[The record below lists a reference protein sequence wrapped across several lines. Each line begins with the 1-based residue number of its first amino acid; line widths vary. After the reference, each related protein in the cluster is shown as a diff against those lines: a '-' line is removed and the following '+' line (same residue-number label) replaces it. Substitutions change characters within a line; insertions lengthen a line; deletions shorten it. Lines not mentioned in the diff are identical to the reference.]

1 MHILVTGGA
10 GFIGSHLSRRLIAKG
25 HQVTVI
31 DNLSTGSRDNVPAE
45 ADFIKLDLTK
55 PDFIAD
61 LPDKPFQAICHLAGQ
76 SSGEK
81 SFDDPLYDLAANAGS
96 TLQLATWALKKPI
109 PTFLYASSMGVY
121 GQVKSQPVSESVVPQ
136 PISYYGASK
145 RGAELVL
152 EVAAQQGL
160 RVVSF
165 RMFNVYGPGQNLSN
179 MKQGMVSIYLAYLL
193 RRQPL
198 IIKGSL
204 ERIRDLIYVDDVTA
218 AWEMAMEKQVR
229 GVFNLGSGTGTSVR
243 ALIAA
248 LLSACALDPNYPV
261 EQMDS
266 TLGDQFAMTADIA
279 SLRNALDWEPKISLS
294 AGLERMVA
302 WARSLP
308 EGAQ

>member
-25 HQVTVI
+25 HQVTVV
-31 DNLSTGSRDNVPAE
+31 DNLSTGVRENVPAE
-45 ADFIKLDLTK
+45 ADFIELDLTK
-55 PDFIAD
+55 PDSIQE
-61 LPDKPFQAICHLAGQ
+61 LPDQPFQVICHLAGQ

-81 SFDDPLYDLAANAGS
+81 SFDDPLYDFEANARS
-96 TLQLATWALKKPI
+96 TLQLATWALKRAI
-109 PTFLYASSMGVY
+109 PAFLYASSMGVY
-121 GQVKSQPVSESVVPQ
+121 GQVSSQPVSESLAPQ

-145 RGAELVL
+145 RGAELLL

-193 RRQPL
+193 RGQPL

-204 ERIRDLIYVDDVTA
+204 ERIRDLVYIDDVTA
-218 AWEMAMEKQVR
+218 AWELALEKQVQ

-243 ALIAA
+243 ALVAA
-248 LLSACALDPNYPV
+248 LLSACGLDPNYPI
-261 EQMDS
+261 EQMES
-266 TLGDQFAMTADIA
+266 TLGDQFAMTADIKA
-279 SLRNALDWEPKISLS
+279 LHSALDWEPKISLS

-302 WARSLP
+302 WARALHG
-308 EGAQ
+308 GAQ